1 MAKTYRPKSSDEIRR
16 NMSAIRSTGNR
27 AEESLRRLLHSMGYR
42 YRKYAPG
49 IVGKPDIIFPREKVA
64 VFVDGD
70 YWHGRLLRERGLDA
84 LREYYTRKQHEYW
97 LAKMQRNVAR
107 DDHVNEALRAAGWI
121 VLRFWESDV
130 RKRMP
135 VIVRS
140 VARCVGRRRQR
151 LR

>member
-1 MAKTYRPKSSDEIRR
+1 M
-16 NMSAIRSTGNR
+16 STG
-27 AEESLRRLLHSMGYR
+27 
-42 YRKYAPG
+42 
-49 IVGKPDIIFPREKVA
+49 
-64 VFVDGD
+64 
-70 YWHGRLLRERGLDA
+70 
-84 LREYYTRKQHEYW
+84 